1 MGRRVERR
9 QRRVRLLWT
18 DVATCVLVVVL
29 VVLVPRFDPAV
40 LRNALVGAAIGVVLL
55 VMDRVARR
63 GEPGRPFSWWRAG
76 VFVVLT
82 AVLGIVLLGALDLL
96 L

>member
-55 VMDRVARR
+55 VMDRLARR
-63 GEPGRPFSWWRAG
+63 HEPGRPVSWWRAG
-76 VFVVLT
+76 MFVLLT
-82 AVLGIVLLGALDLL
+82 AVLGVVLLGVLDVIL
-96 L
+96 